1 MKMRWNEDQNEGHV
15 EEEVEAEIN
24 GHTTDISDVE
34 MRQHVA
40 RMTGCGVRSYR
51 TVIDRTSYSEF
62 SIK

>member
-1 MKMRWNEDQNEGHV
+1 MQVMKMRWNEDQNEGHV

-40 RMTGCGVRSYR
+40 RTTGCGVRGLTELS
-51 TVIDRTSYSEF
+51 
-62 SIK
+62 